1 MSSTAPTSSIV
12 IPVYNEA
19 ESLDEL
25 VAPVDAA
32 TSSLGTSCEIVFVDD
47 GSTDGSFR
55 KLQALD
61 IRRPLH
67 FFGRIGSALFAIGFA
82 ALGYLTYPWL
92 RSIPIGSRPLLSLG
106 GLLILIGGQIGRTRV
121 RLTAGHRFVQ
131 EGR

>member
-25 VAPVDAA
+25 VASVDAA

-55 KLQALD
+55 KLQARWRCSKRCPD
-61 IRRPLH
+61 RRPT
-67 FFGRIGSALFAIGFA
+67 RTSPTPPRRCSADQRRRA
-82 ALGYLTYPWL
+82 A
-92 RSIPIGSRPLLSLG
+92 R
-106 GLLILIGGQIGRTRV
+106 
-121 RLTAGHRFVQ
+121 
-131 EGR
+131 